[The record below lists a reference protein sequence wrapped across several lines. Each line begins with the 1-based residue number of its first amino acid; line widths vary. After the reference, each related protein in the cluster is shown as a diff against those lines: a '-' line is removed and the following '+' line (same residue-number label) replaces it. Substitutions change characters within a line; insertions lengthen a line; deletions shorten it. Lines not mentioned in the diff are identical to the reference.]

1 MESDRLPIQEEM
13 RHEAARVLADRKN
26 LAGIG
31 RELIADIVSLD
42 DESVARELHKLTA
55 GGAPP
60 IEDLLEMGYD
70 WSEVGA
76 WLFTWVPVTHY
87 AAVRDVLE
95 KAAELAPAIVPHED
109 IPVVSHEDI
118 PVEQVQEEASDVA
131 TGPKACTRGLPPLG
145 L

>member
-1 MESDRLPIQEEM
+1 M

-42 DESVARELHKLTA
+42 DESVAREIHKLTA

-60 IEDLLEMGYD
+60 IEDLREIGYD

-95 KAAELAPAIVPHED
+95 KAADLAPAIVP
-109 IPVVSHEDI
+109 HEDI

-131 TGPKACTRGLPPLG
+131 TGPNACTRGLPPLG